1 MYYYIIRD
9 AATGAQIAEG
19 TAEDLVKKGLYNT
32 KASVSNSFGRWQMRK
47 RKGTKTKLDWTRTGD
62 AGHGVQQQQKHT
74 GRTEARIHSDRVRTW
89 KEKAARRARQD
100 KAAAASKPKKLDRYT
115 TERLGNSGTLPEHK
129 KKFAQPPKEPPEKAD
144 KLRWD
149 VYELERLNWERRQQG
164 KRPLSYGEW
173 RAGIR

>member
-9 AATGAQIAEG
+9 ATTGAQIAEG
-19 TAEDLVKKGLYNT
+19 TAEDLVQKGLYNT

-47 RKGTKTKLDWTRTGD
+47 RKGVKTKLNWTRTGD
-62 AGHGVQQQQKHT
+62 AGRGVQRETQK
-74 GRTEARIHSDRVRTW
+74 GRTEAQIHTGRVRSW

-100 KAAAASKPKKLDRYT
+100 KAAAASRSKKPDRYT

-149 VYELERLNWERRQQG
+149 VYELECLNWERRQQG